1 MRNVLI
7 SLFLVL
13 VLFGSCSK
21 KNNIIGTWEDAE
33 GITWVFIDDGKLAYA
48 NLTGNSK
55 MYQYSVSDIEKN
67 TELNI
72 LGVENK
78 PKIALFRKSID
89 QKYNIEYSK
98 DRKTLKLTGGENI
111 DGWKTAGPGFGTNQ
125 LTRISN
131 SASIN
136 LFNGRWSA
144 TLDGELFTTVIEGSK
159 WVISTYDIYNNEEYN
174 YTVTATYSDDNTANI
189 IYKGASLTVTVLEDN
204 LLFSLDEMEL
214 FTLKRR

>member
-1 MRNVLI
+1 MKKVLF

-13 VLFGSCSK
+13 VLFGSCSR
-21 KNNIIGTWEDAE
+21 KNNIIGTWEDTE
-33 GITWVFIDDGKLAYA
+33 GITWVFIDDGKLVYA

-55 MYQYSVSDIEKN
+55 VYQYSVSEIEKN
-67 TELNI
+67 TELTI

-78 PKIALFRKSID
+78 PRIALFRKSFD

-98 DRKTLKLTGGENI
+98 DRKTLKLTSGENI
-111 DGWKTAGPGFGTNQ
+111 DGWKSAGPGFGTNQ

-131 SASIN
+131 STSIN

-144 TLDGELFTTVIEGSK
+144 VLDGELFSTVIEGSK
-159 WVISTYDIYNNEEYN
+159 WEINIYDPHDDED
-174 YTVTATYSDDNTANI
+174 YTETITATYSDDNTANI
-189 IYKGASLTVTVLEDN
+189 IFNGASLTVTVSEDN

>member
-1 MRNVLI
+1 MKKFTI

-13 VLFGSCSK
+13 LLFGSCSG
-21 KNNIIGTWEDAE
+21 KNNIIGTWEDTE
-33 GITWVFIDDGKLAYA
+33 GITWVFIDDGKLVYA

-55 MYQYSVSDIEKN
+55 MFQYSISNMEKN
-67 TELNI
+67 TELTI

-78 PKIALFRKSID
+78 PRIALFRKSFD

-111 DGWKTAGPGFGTNQ
+111 DGWRIAGPGFGTNQ

-131 SASIN
+131 STSIN

-159 WVISTYDIYNNEEYN
+159 WVISTYDIYNDEEYS
-174 YTVTATYSDDNTANI
+174 YTVTATYSDDKTANI
-189 IYKGASLTVTVLEDN
+189 IYKGASLTVTVSEDN
-204 LLFSLDEMEL
+204 LLFALDEMEL